1 MGSAQRNERFVEG
14 ERVQIPALR
23 VSPGESLARPVV
35 RQCPGETNLVAVVD
49 RGAPGKVT
57 RRRVPSRTLARSSP
71 AMVRKREVSWLSSR
85 LSWVSWIG
93 HRYRARVRSRGLRPS
108 SGESGGRR

>member
-49 RGAPGKVT
+49 RGEGDEETRAEPDAGPVVAGDGEKAGGVVAVEQIELGELDWPSIPGQG
-57 RRRVPSRTLARSSP
+57 A
-71 AMVRKREVSWLSSR
+71 
-85 LSWVSWIG
+85 
-93 HRYRARVRSRGLRPS
+93 
-108 SGESGGRR
+108 